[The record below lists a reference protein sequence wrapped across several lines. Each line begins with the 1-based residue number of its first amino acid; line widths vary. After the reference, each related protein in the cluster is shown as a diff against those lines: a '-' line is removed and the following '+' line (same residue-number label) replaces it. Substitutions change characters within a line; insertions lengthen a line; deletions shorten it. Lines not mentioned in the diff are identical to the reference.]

1 MVRRLLKAGLTG
13 LLIGL
18 GNLAPGAAGLTQE
31 AEPLPWSRAIAPLG
45 VRLEADGDHTSLV
58 FDWPLPV
65 AAAVFQRRGI
75 LWIVFDEPGAVD
87 LVPLRSALAGQ
98 LALLSASADTRSLIL
113 RFDVLGA
120 PNIKVARQA
129 DSWRITLSGR
139 AEPPE
144 QAISLSQTEIT
155 RQGVRAF
162 VPLNGPGFYLKIRD
176 PAAGDLLHVIPLLSG
191 SSGVASAVAFG
202 KFEVLQTA
210 QGIAVAKLANDVEV
224 ARYSNGAA
232 IGTLKLLEASAP
244 PLPAGARV
252 VSVMDRDTAPARMID
267 LGLWRL
273 GGLAKFNPNQRMLNR
288 RLAGASEAD
297 RNARRWDLARFY
309 LAHGMYVESRAY
321 LDLMIE
327 TDAASVAEP
336 RFKAVR
342 ALVEAG
348 LGNPG
353 RALELISTPELDAE
367 PDISLW
373 RSRILAAN
381 GRQREALATFER
393 GRSALALFEPHEA
406 AEIRL
411 AALGAA
417 IETAELDVAG
427 RQLVALRRLELDQ
440 RQKAATDYLEG
451 RLKEARGAVAEA
463 IALYAAVSESAVR
476 PASGRARLALIELQ
490 LARQQIAP
498 AAAIEAL
505 EGLRHSWRGDPF
517 ELQLAGVLGRLYLE
531 QGNNRAGLM
540 ALRRAVVQFPD
551 HPEVQALTRTM
562 SEAFRQ
568 LFLAGQLDDLQALST
583 LALYAEFKELT
594 PLGREGD
601 RIIRELAERL
611 VALDL
616 LDQAAELLAHQ
627 VRFRSTG
634 AERAAVAARLAEI
647 YILDR
652 IPEAALEILDRS
664 AQPALPA
671 ETVRSRRRARARALT
686 ALGRFGEAEAEIQTD
701 RGPLAEAIRAEIH
714 WRDQR
719 WAQLIRASD
728 ALLGERIGSGRPL
741 GEDERQVLIR
751 YAVALS
757 MLGDHAGLDRL
768 RADFAAGMRTG
779 PFSKAFDLI
788 TQRPEF
794 GSGSLRDLVTGTASV
809 NLLKSFMSQ
818 YRQDFGLG
826 AAAPGQ

>member
-1 MVRRLLKAGLTG
+1 MIRRLLKAGLAG
-13 LLIGL
+13 LLLCLSLLTPGPIIYAQEATPL
-18 GNLAPGAAGLTQE
+18 LWDRAPG
-31 AEPLPWSRAIAPLG
+31 PLPLRIES
-45 VRLEADGDHTSLV
+45 DGNRTTLV
-58 FDWPLPV
+58 FDWHLPV
-65 AAAVFQRRGI
+65 AAAVFQRAGI
-75 LWIVFDEPGAVD
+75 LWIVFDEPAQMGTGSLGAA
-87 LVPLRSALAGQ
+87 LSGRLEPLSVSSDSRAM
-98 LALLSASADTRSLIL
+98 IL
-113 RFDVLGA
+113 RFEVLGS

-129 DSWRITLSGR
+129 DSWHITLSER
-139 AEPPE
+139 AEPPDHP
-144 QAISLSQTEIT
+144 ISLSQTEIT
-155 RQGVRAF
+155 RGGVRAF
-162 VPLNGPGFYLKIRD
+162 VPLEGPGIYLKIRD

-210 QGIAVAKLANDVEV
+210 QGIVIAKVANDVEV

-267 LGLWRL
+267 LGVWRL
-273 GGLAKFNPNQRMLNR
+273 GDLARFNANQRMLNR

-309 LAHGMYVESRAY
+309 LAHAMYVESRAY
-321 LDLMIE
+321 LDLMRE
-327 TDAASVAEP
+327 TDAAWAGEP

-353 RALELISTPELDAE
+353 RALELISAPELDAE
-367 PDISLW
+367 PDIPLW

-381 GRQREALATFER
+381 RRYGDALATFEL
-393 GRSALALFEPHEA
+393 GRNALAVFEPQEA
-406 AEIRL
+406 AGIRL
-411 AALGAA
+411 AALDAA
-417 IETAELDVAG
+417 VETGQLDVAG
-427 RQLVALRRLELDQ
+427 RQVGALRRLKLGQ
-440 RQKAATDYLEG
+440 RQTAATDYLEG
-451 RLKEARGAVAEA
+451 RLKEARGAAPEA
-463 IALYAAVSESAVR
+463 IALYAAVAESAVR
-476 PASGRARLALIELQ
+476 SASGMARLALIKLQ
-490 LARQQIAP
+490 LARHRIEP
-498 AAAIEAL
+498 AAAIDAL
-505 EGLRHSWRGDPF
+505 EGLRLAWRGDPF
-517 ELQLAGVLGRLYLE
+517 ELQLAGVLGRLYLD

-551 HPEVQALTRTM
+551 HPEVLALTKTM
-562 SEAFRQ
+562 SEAFRR
-568 LFLAGQLDDLQALST
+568 LFLGGQLDDLQALST

-627 VRFRSTG
+627 VRFRSKG

-652 IPEAALEILDRS
+652 IPQAALNILDQS
-664 AQPALPA
+664 AQSALPR
-671 ETVRSRRRARARALT
+671 ETVRSRRRVRSRALT
-686 ALGRFGEAEAEIQTD
+686 ALGRFGEAEAEIQSD
-701 RGPLAEAIRAEIH
+701 RGRPAEAIRAEIH
-714 WRDQR
+714 WHDQR
-719 WAQLIRASD
+719 WSQLIRVSNV
-728 ALLGERIGSGRPL
+728 LLGDRSRNGTPL
-741 GEDERQVLIR
+741 GQDQRQVLIR
-751 YAVALS
+751 YAIALAAI
-757 MLGDHAGLDRL
+757 GDHAGLGKL
-768 RADFAAGMRTG
+768 RADFAGDMQTG
-779 PFSKAFDLI
+779 SFSKAFDLI
-788 TQRPEF
+788 TQRQEI
-794 GSGSLRDLVTGTASV
+794 GAGSLRDLVTDTASV

-826 AAAPGQ
+826 TATPGQ

>member
-18 GNLAPGAAGLTQE
+18 GNLLPGGASLAQE
-31 AEPLPWSRAIAPLG
+31 AEPLPWSRAIVSLP
-45 VRLEADGDHTSLV
+45 VRVEAYGDRTSLV

-65 AAAVFQRRGI
+65 AAAVFQRNGI
-75 LWIVFDEPGAVD
+75 LWIVFDEPGTVD

-98 LALLSASADTRSLIL
+98 LAPLTVSMDSRSLIL
-113 RFDVLGA
+113 RFDVLGS
-120 PNIKVARQA
+120 PNIKVARRT
-129 DSWRITLSGR
+129 DSWHITLSDR
-139 AEPPE
+139 AEPTE
-144 QAISLSQTEIT
+144 HAISLSQTETT

-162 VPLNGPGFYLKIRD
+162 VPLNGPGYYLKMRD
-176 PAAGDLLHVIPLLSG
+176 PATGDLIHVIPLLSG
-191 SSGVASAVAFG
+191 SSGVANVVSFG

-210 QGIAVAKLANDVEV
+210 QGLAVAKVANNVEV
-224 ARYSNGAA
+224 ARYSNGAV

-267 LGLWRL
+267 LGVWRL
-273 GGLAKFNPNQRMLNR
+273 GGLAKFNANQRMLNR

-309 LAHGMYVESRAY
+309 LAHAMYIESRAY
-321 LDLMIE
+321 LDLMRE
-327 TDAASVAEP
+327 TDAAWAGEP

-342 ALVEAG
+342 ALVEEG

-353 RALELISTPELDAE
+353 RALELIAAPELDAE

-381 GRQREALATFER
+381 GRHREALATFEL
-393 GRSALALFEPHEA
+393 GRDALALFASQGA
-406 AEIRL
+406 AGIRL
-411 AALGAA
+411 AVLGAA
-417 IETAELDVAG
+417 VETGQLDVAG
-427 RQLVALRRLELDQ
+427 RQVAALRGLELGK

-451 RLKEARGAVAEA
+451 RLKEARGAVPEA
-463 IALYAAVSESAVR
+463 IALYAAVAESMVR
-476 PASGRARLALIELQ
+476 PASGMARLALIKLQ
-490 LARQQIAP
+490 LVRQQIEP

-517 ELQLAGVLGRLYLE
+517 ELQLAGVLGRLYLD
-531 QGNNRAGLM
+531 QGNDRAGLM

-551 HPEVQALTRTM
+551 HPEVQALTQTM
-562 SEAFRQ
+562 SEAFRR
-568 LFLAGQLDDLQALST
+568 LFLGGQLDDFQALSS

-594 PLGREGD
+594 PLGVEGD
-601 RIIRELAERL
+601 RMIRELAERL

-627 VRFRSTG
+627 VRFRSKG

-647 YILDR
+647 YILDQ
-652 IPEAALEILDRS
+652 IPEAALEILDQS
-664 AQPALPA
+664 AQSALPR
-671 ETVRSRRRARARALT
+671 ETVRSRRRARSRALT
-686 ALGRFGEAEAEIQTD
+686 ALERFAEAEAEIRLD
-701 RGPLAEAIRAEIH
+701 RGRLAQAIRAEIH

-719 WAQLIRASD
+719 WAQLIRVSN
-728 ALLGERIGSGRPL
+728 ALLNERIGSGKPL
-741 GEDERQVLIR
+741 GEDERQALIR
-751 YAVALS
+751 YAIALA
-757 MLGDHAGLDRL
+757 MVGDHTGLGRL
-768 RADFAAGMRTG
+768 RTDFAGGMQTG
-779 PFSKAFDLI
+779 SFSKAFDLI

-794 GSGSLRDLVTGTASV
+794 AAKSLRDLVTGTASV

-826 AAAPGQ
+826 TATPGH

>member
-18 GNLAPGAAGLTQE
+18 GNLAPGAASVAQQ
-31 AEPLPWSRAIAPLG
+31 AESLPWHRAIAPLP
-45 VRLEADGDHTSLV
+45 VRVEADADRTSLV

-65 AAAVFQRRGI
+65 AAAAFQRSGI

-87 LVPLRSALAGQ
+87 LAALRAALAGQ
-98 LALLSASADTRSLIL
+98 LAPLSASTNSRSLIM
-113 RFDVLGA
+113 RFDVLGS

-129 DSWRITLSGR
+129 DSWHITLSDR
-139 AEPPE
+139 AKPPDH
-144 QAISLSQTEIT
+144 AISLSQTETT
-155 RQGVRAF
+155 RGGVRAF
-162 VPLNGPGFYLKIRD
+162 VPLNGPGLYLKIRD

-191 SSGVASAVAFG
+191 SSGVASVIAFG

-210 QGIAVAKLANDVEV
+210 QGFAVAKVANDVEV

-232 IGTLKLLEASAP
+232 IGSLKLLEALAP
-244 PLPAGARV
+244 PLPAGAGV
-252 VSVMDRDTAPARMID
+252 VSVMDRDTAPARMIN
-267 LGLWRL
+267 LGVWRL
-273 GGLAKFNPNQRMLNR
+273 GDLARFNANQRMLNR

-309 LAHGMYVESRAY
+309 LAHEMYVESRAY
-321 LDLMIE
+321 LDLMKE
-327 TDAASVAEP
+327 TDAAWAGEP

-353 RALELISTPELDAE
+353 RALELMSAPELDAE

-381 GRQREALATFER
+381 GRHRDALATFEL
-393 GRSALALFEPHEA
+393 GRDALALFEPQEA
-406 AEIRL
+406 AGIRL

-417 IETAELDVAG
+417 VETGQLDVAG
-427 RQLVALRRLELDQ
+427 RQVGELRRLELGK
-440 RQKAATDYLEG
+440 RHKAATDYLEG
-451 RLKEARGAVAEA
+451 RLKEARGAVPEA
-463 IALYAAVSESAVR
+463 ITLYVAVAESAVR
-476 PASGRARLALIELQ
+476 PASGMARLALINLQ
-490 LARQQIAP
+490 LARQQIEP

-517 ELQLAGVLGRLYLE
+517 ELQLAGVLGRLYLD

-551 HPEVQALTRTM
+551 HPDVQGLTQTM
-562 SEAFRQ
+562 SQAFRQ
-568 LFLAGQLDDLQALST
+568 LFLGGQLDDLQALST

-594 PLGREGD
+594 PLGIEGD
-601 RIIRELAERL
+601 RMIRELAERL

-616 LDQAAELLAHQ
+616 LDQAAQLLAHQ
-627 VRFRSTG
+627 VRFRSKG

-652 IPEAALEILDRS
+652 IPEAALEILDQS
-664 AQPALPA
+664 AQSALPR
-671 ETVRSRRRARARALT
+671 ETVRSRRRARSRALT
-686 ALGRFGEAEAEIQTD
+686 ALGRLAEAAAAIQSD
-701 RGPLAEAIRAEIH
+701 RGRLAEAIRAEIH

-719 WAQLIRASD
+719 WAQLIRVSN
-728 ALLGERIGSGRPL
+728 ALLSERIGREDPL
-741 GEDERQVLIR
+741 GEDERQILIK
-751 YAVALS
+751 YAIALA
-757 MLGDHAGLDRL
+757 MVGDQAGLGRL
-768 RADFAAGMRTG
+768 RADFAGGMQTG
-779 PFSKAFDLI
+779 SFSKAFDLI
-788 TQRPEF
+788 TQRREF
-794 GSGSLRDLVTGTASV
+794 GAGSLRDLVTGTASV

-826 AAAPGQ
+826 TATPGH